1 MNPRTNRASST
12 AAPKAYRFD
21 ARLNRHQ
28 KTLLQKAAD
37 LEGRTV
43 TDFVLRSAEAAAE
56 RTIQERAILILTAR
70 EAETFVK
77 AILEPPAPGRVLRA
91 AARNYLKTFGR

>member
-1 MNPRTNRASST
+1 MNTKTTRTARTTPAK
-12 AAPKAYRFD
+12 PFRFD

-37 LEGRTV
+37 LEGRTM

-56 RTIQERAILILTAR
+56 RTIRERTMLILTAK
-70 EAETFVK
+70 ESEMFVK
-77 AILEPPAPGRVLRA
+77 AILEPAAPNRALRA